1 MTSYLGAL
9 PKELTA
15 LVNLPRAVL
24 CAFPTSSHGDPEK
37 DAALDQ
43 RGVGRET
50 SDGLPGSA
58 RDGTMPLGAGSFPRN
73 GSHHSNTTKGALLGL
88 RRCPHHRYT
97 PGLLGLGWG
106 CTPGSP
112 ETQGPPPNSRWP
124 RVTPHQPLMLV
135 SNTQLHP
142 HRPQTA
148 NAPWDLV
155 ILEELVLKGS
165 EQSLTSARLFQ
176 GGVTAG
182 SSLGLGLGPA
192 PPPAACLS
200 SSASLSRPLHLSS

>member
-88 RRCPHHRYT
+88 RRCPHHRYI

-112 ETQGPPPNSRWP
+112 ETQGPPPQLPLAQSNSPSATHARFQH
-124 RVTPHQPLMLV
+124 TA
-135 SNTQLHP
+135 SSG
-142 HRPQTA
+142 PQTA

-165 EQSLTSARLFQ
+165 EQPLTSARLFQ

-192 PPPAACLS
+192 PPPAAHLS